1 MPAEACEFIGGLR
14 DGAYTSAGCMQSIP
28 AKAVCHKLAV
38 MAEGI
43 TCGKQF
49 IKTVIQFATTG
60 GSKCI
65 MVAELLLQR
74 AQTPQDMPKVIA
86 LHACIT
92 RNPQLGVAACLSAQP
107 CRHR

>member
-1 MPAEACEFIGGLR
+1 MSSPSWLK
-14 DGAYTSAGCMQSIP
+14 AYPVANNS
-28 AKAVCHKLAV
+28 L
-38 MAEGI
+38 
-43 TCGKQF
+43 
-49 IKTVIQFATTG
+49 KTVIRFATTG
-60 GSKCI
+60 GSKHI

-74 AQTPQDMPKVIA
+74 AQTAQDMPEVIA